1 MTSLFKE
8 MSRRSYSDAIKT
20 FGRNLDD
27 EPEENTMIESFIEDV
42 KDKSLR
48 EIAKVVVNNAR
59 HHQTDVATMVNVA
72 IEEGVKLAYFY
83 DGEGGFQVYCVEIL
97 SNEYP
102 LPEDLI
108 DKEVERRYASCFT
121 YAYRRVKEAFEVFNR
136 FRPTYDII
144 VEVFRPF
151 YFAKS
156 EQGTIPHHIEL
167 KIDSCNIY

>member
-83 DGEGGFQVYCVEIL
+83 DGEEGFQVYCVEIL

-108 DKEVERRYASCFT
+108 DKEVEHKYASCFT
-121 YAYRRVKEAFEVFNR
+121 YAYRRVKEAFEVFCMISR
-136 FRPTYDII
+136 LQ
-144 VEVFRPF
+144 PF
-151 YFAKS
+151 TRSVPKDNLTQILCLPYPITPLCRSIK
-156 EQGTIPHHIEL
+156 TR
-167 KIDSCNIY
+167 